1 MLWIQFDVDWMWKAY
16 KLKYASDACCFSEA
30 KIFCDM
36 YFHPPYDIAFR
47 SQISEKVNWNRSVV
61 FVLNETVWI
70 ANYTNLREAN
80 SNQL

>member
-1 MLWIQFDVDWMWKAY
+1 MYQMLVVS
-16 KLKYASDACCFSEA
+16 LKQKY
-30 KIFCDM
+30 FCDM

-70 ANYTNLREAN
+70 ANYTNFREAN